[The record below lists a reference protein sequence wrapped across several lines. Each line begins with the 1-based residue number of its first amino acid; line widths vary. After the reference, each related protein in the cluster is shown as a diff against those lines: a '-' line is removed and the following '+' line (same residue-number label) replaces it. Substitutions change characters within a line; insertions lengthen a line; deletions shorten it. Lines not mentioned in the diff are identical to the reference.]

1 MKGFLLSVLMLLTSL
16 SAFSSQELPLEY
28 FIKHG
33 DYLDLALSPSGKH
46 IAARVQV
53 DGRVFLVLLKTGLL
67 LEELDRRTTTLYI
80 RSIG

>member
-53 DGRVFLVLLKTGLL
+53 DGRVFLVLLKT
-67 LEELDRRTTTLYI
+67 EDM
-80 RSIG
+80 SSV